1 LLAGLSVP
9 TLVLAMAPGGIAE
22 RCITAKVLQLG
33 VPMVTAAHVA
43 RVVVLIIGTGSA
55 YRAAQALRT
64 WRRSA

>member
-1 LLAGLSVP
+1 VP
-9 TLVLAMAPGGIAE
+9 L
-22 RCITAKVLQLG
+22 
-33 VPMVTAAHVA
+33 VTAAHVA